1 MTHEDILV
9 EKLENEG
16 AEQLIRSA
24 VEKSGFTLAQ
34 LNEQASEGR
43 FESETARRTWF
54 MISSLV
60 EAA

>member
-1 MTHEDILV
+1 MTHEDISV
-9 EKLENEG
+9 EKLEDDS
-16 AEQLIRSA
+16 ADQLIRSA